1 MPPQKNWLFWSREKH
16 HDVAREREEK
26 MGLCVFMGFLT
37 SIRRR
42 LMSQRVRENSRVAA
56 SPRTRAASSSI
67 DAASSLNFFC
77 GSPVHGALCAHARL
91 RLLHASPDPRE
102 LPAAA
107 LKQLAQK
114 GQGRSIKKG
123 CCTPHALTS
132 GQGSTSTPSRAAAKL
147 MTISSSLYFQTFF
160 TLLQS
165 VSLCYYSVKSIFE
178 SFCSDNAVFRQ
189 LRHLGR
195 RELTRFVARSTIS
208 GADRTFFHQ
217 SGYAFSKICKVMFF
231 VDVGIDYILKS
242 SLENSPMKRYWLR
255 CESCDDFPAFIF
267 CICHFSKLQY
277 DFSFMNFPLT
287 VAAVNQYFSKKWSL
301 NRNCTVPLSSN
312 LKMKPEDL
320 IFFVKMRSPYHIA
333 ESPVICSLF
342 TRLASFS
349 SALNCIERPMTPT
362 PLLHSLQLKYSQ
374 QSQRAASINLI
385 HVMRCCCCRNIVQ
398 KMAHI
403 FTFVNKTVL
412 TNYSWAMRVL
422 LPRRQELKVRKFIFL
437 SASPQ
442 SDRFCTND
450 LHRTL
455 A

>member
-1 MPPQKNWLFWSREKH
+1 MCFYGFSNLNSSSV
-16 HDVAREREEK
+16 DV
-26 MGLCVFMGFLT
+26 V
-37 SIRRR
+37 
-42 LMSQRVRENSRVAA
+42 A
-56 SPRTRAASSSI
+56 SPREQQSRCQPTDKGSELEHRRCQFVE
-67 DAASSLNFFC
+67 LFC

-189 LRHLGR
+189 LRHLER
-195 RELTRFVARSTIS
+195 RRCQRELTRFVARSTIS

-287 VAAVNQYFSKKWSL
+287 VAAVNQYLKK
-301 NRNCTVPLSSN
+301 NG
-312 LKMKPEDL
+312 
-320 IFFVKMRSPYHIA
+320 H
-333 ESPVICSLF
+333 
-342 TRLASFS
+342 
-349 SALNCIERPMTPT
+349 
-362 PLLHSLQLKYSQ
+362 
-374 QSQRAASINLI
+374 
-385 HVMRCCCCRNIVQ
+385 
-398 KMAHI
+398 
-403 FTFVNKTVL
+403 
-412 TNYSWAMRVL
+412 
-422 LPRRQELKVRKFIFL
+422 
-437 SASPQ
+437 
-442 SDRFCTND
+442 
-450 LHRTL
+450 
-455 A
+455 

>member
-1 MPPQKNWLFWSREKH
+1 MCFYGFSNLNSSSVDVVASPRGEQWSRH
-16 HDVAREREEK
+16 
-26 MGLCVFMGFLT
+26 
-37 SIRRR
+37 
-42 LMSQRVRENSRVAA
+42 A

-189 LRHLGR
+189 LRHLER
-195 RELTRFVARSTIS
+195 RRCQRELTRFVARSTIS

-217 SGYAFSKICKVMFF
+217 SGYAFSQICKVMFF
-231 VDVGIDYILKS
+231 VSDAVGINYNFEIILGK
-242 SLENSPMKRYWLR
+242 
-255 CESCDDFPAFIF
+255 
-267 CICHFSKLQY
+267 
-277 DFSFMNFPLT
+277 
-287 VAAVNQYFSKKWSL
+287 
-301 NRNCTVPLSSN
+301 
-312 LKMKPEDL
+312 
-320 IFFVKMRSPYHIA
+320 
-333 ESPVICSLF
+333 F
-342 TRLASFS
+342 THEKILASM
-349 SALNCIERPMTPT
+349 LRI
-362 PLLHSLQLKYSQ
+362 
-374 QSQRAASINLI
+374 I
-385 HVMRCCCCRNIVQ
+385 MR
-398 KMAHI
+398 
-403 FTFVNKTVL
+403 
-412 TNYSWAMRVL
+412 
-422 LPRRQELKVRKFIFL
+422 
-437 SASPQ
+437 
-442 SDRFCTND
+442 
-450 LHRTL
+450 
-455 A
+455 